1 MSVILFEQHSCVPQ
15 QKGGL
20 KLINTNK
27 IKGRMK
33 ELEIT
38 QLSAARHL
46 GIAEST
52 FNLKINNN
60 RSLNLNE
67 AKKLSLLLKIN
78 LDEFDEYFFTQ

>member
-1 MSVILFEQHSCVPQ
+1 
-15 QKGGL
+15 
-20 KLINTNK
+20 
-27 IKGRMK
+27 MK

-38 QLSAARHL
+38 QSSAAKHL

-60 RSLNLNE
+60 RLLKLNE

-78 LDEFDEYFFTQ
+78 PADFDEYFFAQ

>member
-1 MSVILFEQHSCVPQ
+1 
-15 QKGGL
+15 
-20 KLINTNK
+20 
-27 IKGRMK
+27 MK

-38 QLSAARHL
+38 QSSAARYL

-60 RSLNLNE
+60 RLLKLNE

-78 LDEFDEYFFTQ
+78 LDDFDEYFFA